1 MPVIVQTRSIMA
13 APSPESLL
21 VVEGGDAYTDERG
34 NLIVVDTRPF
44 TRRAIFAPG
53 EWLSAYVAEDTDTAI
68 EAAKALSAL
77 LRTTPLGPSEPDRD
91 EEDLAFARAMRMRT
105 AVEPVVE
112 AVLPF
117 VPAPQLDHAPLLPL
131 GTAVYALDVLSD
143 LTMPAW
149 KDFLVGKTER
159 PKDPLP
165 YCDLEDDHWWR
176 PLGPRPDGFG
186 MEPFVWRASRANL
199 VGYAERTAPAKGDLV
214 LIGAGATLAV
224 GEVGTQVWHDNR
236 ARLGHVVEPEDDEGD
251 VLVNTEDGERY
262 VAARFVQVIDPFD
275 AL

>member
-1 MPVIVQTRSIMA
+1 MPVIVQTRSL
-13 APSPESLL
+13 PSLL
-21 VVEGGDAYTDERG
+21 VFDASDAHTDSAG
-34 NLIVVDTRPF
+34 ALFVVDAETGKRF
-44 TRRAIFAPG
+44 VSVFSPG
-53 EWLSAYVAEDTDTAI
+53 EWLSAYVAEDF
-68 EAAKALSAL
+68 EAAVETATALGAL
-77 LRTTPLGPSEPDRD
+77 LRTMPLGPSEP
-91 EEDLAFARAMRMRT
+91 
-105 AVEPVVE
+105 
-112 AVLPF
+112 
-117 VPAPQLDHAPLLPL
+117 APETQLDHAPLLPF

>member
-77 LRTTPLGPSEPDRD
+77 LRTTPLGPPDAKTSEPVPELAPEKCPDCG
-91 EEDLAFARAMRMRT
+91 EIHVWED
-105 AVEPVVE
+105 VS
-112 AVLPF
+112 
-117 VPAPQLDHAPLLPL
+117 DHAPLLPF
-131 GTAVYALDVLSD
+131 GTPVHALEVLSD
-143 LTMPAW
+143 LTMPTW
-149 KDFLVGKTER
+149 EGLLVVPT
-159 PKDPLP
+159 DPPDDALGVDLP
-165 YCDLEDDHWWR
+165 DDRWWC
-176 PLGPRPDGFG
+176 PLSPRPDGFG
-186 MEPFVWRASRANL
+186 TAHFAWRGFEARL
-199 VGYAERTAPAKGDLV
+199 IGYADRTEPSKGDLV
-214 LIGAGATLAV
+214 LIGGGATLAV
-224 GEVGTQVWHDNR
+224 GAAGTPVWHDTR
-236 ARLGHVVEPEDDEGD
+236 ARLARVVAPEDTDGD
-251 VLVNTEDGERY
+251 VLVEPAEGGQRY